1 MKTRLLK
8 PTPLPPSHSQRGVA
22 LAVSLILLIIVTL
35 LALSNFQTVTLEE
48 KMTAATYDRQL
59 AFQAAEAALR
69 EGEQYVTNN
78 KPTPQ
83 YTDAD
88 DNCPGTAI
96 NNCAD
101 GVCPVPDKDCPP
113 RWLTSSGFTQW
124 KNATATVNELTPQYF
139 IEFMKN
145 NADCTDGGVSDP
157 KNCKLYRITGRAGI
171 VNGRSTV
178 VLQSLYKTE

>member
-1 MKTRLLK
+1 MKTRVLK
-8 PTPLPPSHSQRGVA
+8 PTPLPPRHSQRGVA

-35 LALSNFQTVTLEE
+35 LALSNLQSVTLEE

-69 EGEQYVTNN
+69 EGEQYAFNN

-96 NNCAD
+96 NNCMQ

-113 RWLTSSGFTQW
+113 RWLTSSGFTRW
-124 KNATATVNELTPQYF
+124 KYANPVNGLWPQYF
-139 IEFMKN
+139 IELMKN

-157 KNCKLYRITGRAGI
+157 KDCKLYRITGRAGV

-178 VLQSLYKTE
+178 VLQSLYLTE

>member
-8 PTPLPPSHSQRGVA
+8 STPLPPSHSQRGVA

-35 LALSNFQTVTLEE
+35 LALSNLQTVTLEE

-88 DNCPGTAI
+88 DTCPGTAI

-113 RWLTSSGFTQW
+113 RWLPSSGFTQW

-157 KNCKLYRITGRAGI
+157 KNCKLYRITGRAG
-171 VNGRSTV
+171 VVTGRSTV
-178 VLQSLYKTE
+178 VLQSLYRTE